1 MQKKL
6 YCKTFAVG
14 IIVLFI
20 GVGIHPVFAVNLN
33 KEYIQDE
40 NHTKDMKYDN
50 YNNLIKQITKSKVI
64 SDNIIQGQDKPFV
77 SKKATKDIF
86 GCSVSI
92 NGNYAIIG
100 ARDADDNGE
109 DSGSAYIFKRS
120 GNRWSLQQK
129 LLASDGAKGDCFG
142 MSVSINGNSAII
154 GACLDDDKGFN
165 SGSAYIFACSGTY
178 WFEQQKLLASDGLNN
193 DWFGY
198 SVSIDG
204 NYAIIGAPFNNDK
217 GVESGSAYI
226 FKRDGTTWSEQQKL
240 LASDGKHK
248 DYFGISV
255 SIDGNYA
262 IIGAPCDIYYGFS
275 SGSAYIFKR
284 DGTIWSEQVKLTP
297 SEGTEEDF
305 IGYSV
310 SIDGNYAI
318 IGAPFDND
326 NGYWSGSAYIFKR
339 DGTTWSEQQKLLA
352 SDGATYD
359 LFGLSVSI
367 DGDYAVIGAPFN
379 YSGGGGDS
387 GSVYFFKR
395 DGTTWSKQAKL
406 IPLDIAD
413 GDCFGYSVSIDGDY
427 AIIGVPYD
435 DDNGPNSGS
444 AFIFKRLGIIWLK
457 QDKLIL
463 STRASHYS
471 FSLRFFDMFPI
482 LQRIIGFIL

>member
-240 LASDGKHK
+240 LASDG
-248 DYFGISV
+248 
-255 SIDGNYA
+255 
-262 IIGAPCDIYYGFS
+262 
-275 SGSAYIFKR
+275 
-284 DGTIWSEQVKLTP
+284 
-297 SEGTEEDF
+297 
-305 IGYSV
+305 
-310 SIDGNYAI
+310 
-318 IGAPFDND
+318 
-326 NGYWSGSAYIFKR
+326 
-339 DGTTWSEQQKLLA
+339 
-352 SDGATYD
+352 ATYD